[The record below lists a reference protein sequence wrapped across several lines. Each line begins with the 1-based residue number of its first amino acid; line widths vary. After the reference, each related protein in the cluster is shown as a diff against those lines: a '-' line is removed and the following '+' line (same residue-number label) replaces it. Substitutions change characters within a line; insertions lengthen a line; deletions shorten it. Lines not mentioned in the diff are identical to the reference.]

1 MQRFTLPALLLGL
14 SLIISTAIGAASFYK
29 VKSFGNT
36 ISVTGS
42 AEKIVTSD
50 TAKWTGG
57 FTRNTGLEDVK
68 AGNDNLKNDLK
79 VVIKLFHDSGIPD
92 ANITIQPP
100 SVTPL
105 CEGQGSLGY
114 DKLGQNCGS
123 NRTVGYTLQQS
134 VIVESNDVQKVT
146 TLSQDAAA
154 RLADSGVVFT
164 TGALEYYYGK
174 LADLKLEMLA
184 EATKNAK
191 ARAER
196 ILEATDAKLGDL
208 QNAGMGVFQ
217 ITPVNSTEVSDYG
230 TYDTSSI
237 DKKVTAIVRASFTL
251 Q

>member
-1 MQRFTLPALLLGL
+1 MQRLTLPALLLGL
-14 SLIISTAIGAASFYK
+14 SLIVSTTIGAVSFFK

-57 FTRNTGLEDVK
+57 FTRSTGLDDVK

-79 VVIKLFHDSGIPD
+79 IVIKLFHDNGIAD

-100 SVTPL
+100 SATPL
-105 CEGQGSLGY
+105 CEGQGSFGY

-123 NRTVGYTLQQS
+123 NRTVGYVLQQT
-134 VIVESNDVQKVT
+134 VIVESSDVQKVT
-146 TLSQDAAA
+146 KLAQEAAA
-154 RLADSGVVFT
+154 RLSASGVVFT

-196 ILEATDAKLGDL
+196 ILEATGARLGTL

-217 ITPVNSTEVSDYG
+217 ITQVNSTEVSDYG
-230 TYDTSSI
+230 MYDTSSI

-251 Q
+251 R